1 MTTVESNFRFHC
13 DRTPY
18 YREKVQNQ
26 LSMPPSRPARPLIAI
41 QQNRRYADLVS
52 QMGNHRGREVGF
64 IFGKS
69 RVLLVKGKLDGEAE
83 FAGVGFTRQQY
94 KLFRSKRPALGQL
107 LG

>member
-1 MTTVESNFRFHC
+1 MEMWTPPLLRTVLPRESPKSVV
-13 DRTPY
+13 DAA
-18 YREKVQNQ
+18 V
-26 LSMPPSRPARPLIAI
+26 PSGPPLIVV

-69 RVLLVKGKLDGEAE
+69 RALLVKGKLDGEAE

-94 KLFRSKRPALGQL
+94 KLFRSKRPALGEL